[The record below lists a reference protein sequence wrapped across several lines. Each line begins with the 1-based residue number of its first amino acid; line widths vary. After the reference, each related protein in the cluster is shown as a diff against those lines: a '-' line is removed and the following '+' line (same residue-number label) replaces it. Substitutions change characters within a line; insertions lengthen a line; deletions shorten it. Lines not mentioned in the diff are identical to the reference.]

1 MKEEEDVKEG
11 MVREDE
17 GVKVDPGWTL
27 KVFLLTLISGI
38 CLRMV
43 QSPGSFW
50 RQKLLFFS
58 SQVRKEAKVSRLAGC
73 SCLRIVTRSGWRRE
87 GGALRGFR

>member
-1 MKEEEDVKEG
+1 MKEG

-17 GVKVDPGWTL
+17 GVKVEPVWTL
-27 KVFLLTLISGI
+27 KVFLPRLISGI
-38 CLRMV
+38 CLRVV
-43 QSPGSFW
+43 QSPGSVW
-50 RQKLLFFS
+50 REKLLFFS

-87 GGALRGFR
+87 GGTSRGFR